1 MTKSFL
7 SEVEILIIDE
17 HMYGLESTLLL
28 LLPPRKPMVAM
39 RSKSSL
45 AGLGHLM
52 NELLDM
58 SEYKAT
64 P

>member
-17 HMYGLESTLLL
+17 HMQGLESTLLL
-28 LLPPRKPMVAM
+28 LLPPQKPMVAM